1 MINKNIKWLLIAS
14 LTLVACNKDEE
25 TSSADAPATSG
36 SANFSKY
43 VALGDS
49 YAAGYSDGALFK
61 AGQQTAYPAIL
72 AGQFTEAGGGVFTTP
87 FTNDNFGGLLLAGNP
102 IPGQGKRLYYTGNAS
117 NPVAPVPGTISTD
130 VANHL
135 SGSFN
140 NLGVPGAKSFHLVAA
155 GYGNTAGI
163 MAGLA
168 NPYYARFSSSPTSKI
183 VDDATNQAPTFFSLW
198 IGGNDVLSYAL
209 SGGTGVNQTG
219 NLNPATYGTNDIT
232 DPNVYAN
239 VFNTLVTQLTTGG
252 RGGVVANLPYVTALP
267 QFTTVPYNPLTATTL
282 GNGNAAVGVATINA
296 LNSQLYGP
304 LKGALTA
311 LGQGGRINLL
321 STTTPNPLLIKDETL
336 TNLTPQLNTIFQGA
350 PFNMPAAQAGL
361 FAAAFGQARQTTSA
375 DLVPLTSQLAIGA
388 APTAA
393 NSGLGFAPP
402 APLDKFGVTYPL
414 QDVHILIADEVAQ
427 IKTAT
432 DAYNATIQS
441 VATSK
446 GLAFVDLKTIM
457 NQLSSAGVSES
468 GYTLLSDFVTGG
480 AFSLDGIHPSPRG
493 YAYIANR
500 FIDAINAK
508 YGSTL
513 KKVNIGTYRALFPA
527 VLN

>member
-25 TSSADAPATSG
+25 TSSADTPVTSG

-61 AGQQTAYPAIL
+61 AGQETSYPAIL
-72 AGQFTEAGGGVFTTP
+72 AGQFAAAGGGAFTTP

-140 NLGVPGAKSFHLVAA
+140 NMGVPGAKSFHLMAA
-155 GYGNTAGI
+155 GYGNAAGI
-163 MAGLA
+163 LSGLA

-183 VDDATNQAPTFFSLW
+183 IDDAINQAPTFFSLW

-219 NLNPATYGTNDIT
+219 NLNPATYGKDDIT

-252 RGGVVANLPYVTALP
+252 RGGVVANLPYVNSLP
-267 QFTTVPYNPLTATTL
+267 FFTTVPTNPIPGLSPTNTTSL
-282 GNGNAAVGVATINA
+282 NQLFGGINAALVSAGLPARYSTLVADDGNPATKEA
-296 LNSQLYGP
+296 
-304 LKGALTA
+304 
-311 LGQGGRINLL
+311 
-321 STTTPNPLLIKDETL
+321 NPLLIVDESLLDISAQITAA
-336 TNLTPQLNTIFQGA
+336 LTPYYGATTAAFLGNLYGKTRHAKNTSLTDRDFILLTSKGVIGTTAPAAPA
-350 PFNMPAAQAGL
+350 PFNVVGVSYPMQDA
-361 FAAAFGQARQTTSA
+361 TT
-375 DLVPLTSQLAIGA
+375 LT
-388 APTAA
+388 
-393 NSGLGFAPP
+393 
-402 APLDKFGVTYPL
+402 
-414 QDVHILIADEVAQ
+414 IAEASE
-427 IKTAT
+427 IKIAT
-432 DAYNATIQS
+432 DAYNTTIQS

-457 NQLSSAGVSES
+457 SQLSTTGISED
-468 GYTLLSDFVTGG
+468 GYTLFSEFVTGG

-513 KKVNIGTYRALFPA
+513 KKVNIGTYRVLFPA

>member
-36 SANFSKY
+36 AANFSKY

-72 AGQFTEAGGGVFTTP
+72 AGQFAEAGGGAFTTP

-219 NLNPATYGTNDIT
+219 NLNPATYGSNDIT

-252 RGGVVANLPYVTALP
+252 RGGVVANLPYVNSLP
-267 QFTTVPYNPLTATTL
+267 FFTTIPTNPIPGLSPANVTSL
-282 GNGNAAVGVATINA
+282 NQLFGGINAALSGAGLPTRYSTLVADDGNPATIEA
-296 LNSQLYGP
+296 
-304 LKGALTA
+304 
-311 LGQGGRINLL
+311 
-321 STTTPNPLLIKDETL
+321 NPLLIVDESLLDISVQITAA
-336 TNLTPQLNTIFQGA
+336 LTPVYGATTATFLGNLYGKTRHAKNVSASNRDFILLTSKGVIGTTSTSAPA
-350 PFNMPAAQAGL
+350 PFNVVGVSYPMQDGTTLTIAEAA
-361 FAAAFGQARQTTSA
+361 
-375 DLVPLTSQLAIGA
+375 
-388 APTAA
+388 
-393 NSGLGFAPP
+393 
-402 APLDKFGVTYPL
+402 
-414 QDVHILIADEVAQ
+414 E

-432 DAYNATIQS
+432 DAYNTTIQS

-446 GLAFVDLKTIM
+446 GLAFVDLKTAM
-457 NQLSSAGVSES
+457 SQLSSVGVSED

-513 KKVNIGTYRALFPA
+513 KKVNIGTYRVLFPA